1 MACFPNLAKQLSPDC
16 DTIIKTGWT
25 GRAILYQYS
34 AGIVILVGN
43 AGTYVSN
50 ISGSAPKVKFEL
62 ESMNAFN
69 GTSVVGNAD
78 NGKIAFTKTVSL
90 RIPRDI
96 IGKSNSKVLTPL
108 ALDAQGFL
116 VLLERRDGKTIV
128 FGSQDPCVADL
139 SSFSQNEYENG
150 GDYILNLTCTEKVAE
165 VYSLGRFPWD

>member
-1 MACFPNLAKQLSPDC
+1 MACFPTLAKRLSPEC
-16 DTIIKTGWT
+16 DTMIKTGWT

-34 AGIVILVGN
+34 AGSVIIGKYSD
-43 AGTYVSN
+43 AFIGD

-62 ESMNAFN
+62 ESVNAFS
-69 GTSVVGNAD
+69 GTSVAGNAD

-96 IGKSNSKVLTPL
+96 IGESNSKVLTPL

-116 VLLERRDGKTIV
+116 VLFERKDGKVIV

-139 SSFSQNEYENG
+139 SSLSQNEYENG
-150 GDYILNLTCTEKVAE
+150 GDYVLNLTCTEKVAE
-165 VYSLGRFPWD
+165 VYLDGGFPWD